1 MLKESDRYIWL
12 HCLPA
17 DPDAATA
24 DDDDGAERRTEEH
37 WGRTRNY
44 TVVLPLLLLLLEVSR
59 LAAGGTYCFNCY
71 VNNINNLNWNVK
83 NTFQFIFHPGIA
95 IILPSPPIP

>member
-17 DPDAATA
+17 DPD
-24 DDDDGAERRTEEH
+24 DDGAERRTEEH
-37 WGRTRNY
+37 WRRTRNY
-44 TVVLPLLLLLLEVSR
+44 SVVLPLLLLMLLEVSR